1 MILLSNLIKSLHYVE
16 LDDAHTIRSVQPK
29 PPVSAGAEVEPGMS
43 QEEMQELHDTQ
54 KLKETIL
61 KDAEQYAE
69 EQIQQAMQECADLRE
84 QAEQEISSWWE
95 QRRSDDIELIEE
107 LKDQGYE
114 EGFRKGSHE
123 ALDKVR
129 EEHAGMLAE
138 ARTILEQSYQ
148 LKERI
153 IQESE
158 PFLIDLSCS
167 IAEKII
173 QHQLTLS
180 PEWVKEM
187 IQGVLSRRREKG
199 TITLC
204 VSPKHFAYIQDA
216 REELLTSIDSLAELE
231 ILPDPAVK
239 DHGCVIRS
247 TFGSIDAR
255 IDTQLKEIKHA
266 LRQISI
272 QDEGEGS

>member
-1 MILLSNLIKSLHYVE
+1 MSNLIKSLHYVE

-95 QRRSDDIELIEE
+95 QRRSDDKELIEE

-158 PFLIDLSCS
+158 PF
-167 IAEKII
+167 
-173 QHQLTLS
+173 
-180 PEWVKEM
+180 
-187 IQGVLSRRREKG
+187 
-199 TITLC
+199 
-204 VSPKHFAYIQDA
+204 
-216 REELLTSIDSLAELE
+216 
-231 ILPDPAVK
+231 
-239 DHGCVIRS
+239 
-247 TFGSIDAR
+247 
-255 IDTQLKEIKHA
+255 
-266 LRQISI
+266 
-272 QDEGEGS
+272 